1 VGERDGIAGVTGME
15 ASEQSRAPEPR
26 EPNPP
31 RYWFP
36 AKRYGWGWGM
46 PCAWQGWLVLVGYLG
61 LMVGV
66 ARLCPPE
73 KSVLGFVAA
82 VLGTAFDQHSAKR
95 PDSREGVALPANN
108 RVPVARR
115 GFCRGA

>member
-1 VGERDGIAGVTGME
+1 VGEGDGVAGVDGV
-15 ASEQSRAPEPR
+15 AVSEQSRAPEPR
-26 EPNPP
+26 EPSPP

-61 LMVGV
+61 LMVTA

-73 KSVLGFVAA
+73 KSVLGFGAA
-82 VLGTAFDQHSAKR
+82 VLALSA
-95 PDSREGVALPANN
+95 GLVAICWWKGEPP
-108 RVPVARR
+108 RWRR
-115 GFCRGA
+115 G

>member
-1 VGERDGIAGVTGME
+1 VGEGDGIAGVTGME

-26 EPNPP
+26 EPDSP

-61 LMVGV
+61 LMVGA

-73 KSVLGFVAA
+73 KSVMGFVAA
-82 VLGTAFDQHSAKR
+82 VLTLSA
-95 PDSREGVALPANN
+95 GLVAICWWKGE
-108 RVPVARR
+108 PVRWR
-115 GFCRGA
+115 WG